1 MTVAACDWSVMRPI
15 YEAKR
20 RRRFL
25 DRVAPA
31 QTAVQNRLSETEESF
46 WIDSAERPR
55 PSAGNFY
62 AIASRKKM

>member
-25 DRVAPA
+25 DRVVPA
-31 QTAVQNRLSETEESF
+31 QTAVQHRTSETKE
-46 WIDSAERPR
+46 
-55 PSAGNFY
+55 NFLD
-62 AIASRKKM
+62 RLRRTCLV